1 MSLLD
6 TLRYALLLARISFSI
21 YWSTALLSNY
31 QFENYDFRHSTE
43 QNRQEQQEKTTA
55 QAEKTRRFLEKKR
68 KLLAKK
74 RGLKIE
80 DIQIPETDIV
90 IDLPAPKPLDRTEM
104 NIDRNIQ
111 TAKKASRE
119 WDKDKVS

>member
-1 MSLLD
+1 M
-6 TLRYALLLARISFSI
+6 
-21 YWSTALLSNY
+21 SNY
-31 QFENYDFRHSTE
+31 QFENYNFLFRHSTE

-119 WDKDKVS
+119 WDKDKVKVLKF